1 MTMRIDDWIIS
12 IAYLSIPLFS
22 ITCSIRNHSHIA
34 KLPRHIGHLMIL
46 VSLFL
51 GLCGVG
57 HVLSFIVS
65 LQHDTALRILN
76 GLTCAIGVATAA
88 CVFVV
93 LPKALANESET
104 SILLEV
110 QQLYEESVASK
121 KQLFTFMSFLC
132 HEIRNPLFAIT
143 STIEF
148 AQDLLIVEE
157 ESDMVSVTSSS
168 SSHARDHTHKSHHHR
183 SSSFQ
188 SQSDL
193 VQSEMK
199 DSLSSINQSAALMLR
214 LVNDVLDLSK
224 MESGKLECEAHAFNV
239 HELFSNLATST
250 RQQLH
255 AQKQGRVALEYSMAD
270 NVPSIIISDSTRL
283 LQIAYNHLSNASK
296 FTEEGTISMS
306 VSVCPM
312 EQQLESP
319 SSPQRIR
326 PQEKGQGVLRID
338 SVHGFSFS
346 ALDYHKNTSSTQ
358 LDHSDVKNN
367 SVVFDNETD
376 EHDNDDDCMYD
387 KMMLCLVFQDTGDG
401 IPEEQLELI
410 FQPYVQSKLSDFRK
424 HGGTGLGLS
433 IISKLVDIM
442 GGHVSVTSQV
452 GEGSKFVV
460 YLPIQAPKDQ
470 PSSEPQ
476 PQLTLSS
483 QSLPIS
489 EPSSCSEVQ
498 SPPSKIAAAQPAS
511 PYRKRSSDSLLERED
526 VSAGECSSVM
536 PSSSSLLS
544 SLWLNS
550 NSISME
556 KPIHKDGGD
565 KQHKHESLDDCE
577 CGRSATAM
585 IALSQSHFISPALSL
600 QPPAALTAM
609 PFLLTSQFES
619 QAQPLFKTKDI
630 SGTTSLLTLDGMA
643 SSAANRSQNKDI
655 MSSSLTSSTSSWN
668 GGDCS
673 FPSLRLSRESSSEF
687 VTADTKASTS
697 PVAAMTPIT
706 APVPLIQSQ
715 EHHHHHQ
722 QQSSPPRPSIVRP
735 LHKFHFEQ
743 GTNVVLVVDDN
754 AINRKLIGKMLSF
767 FHLEHVTAN
776 HGQEALDILA
786 KSRNVNPDDDAA
798 PLFGLVLM
806 DLSMPVMDG
815 YQAMQAI
822 RARQWKRA
830 IAGQCDSHD
839 LPIVALTANAMD
851 EEREK
856 AFRAGAT
863 EFATK
868 PILRPTLHA
877 ICQRFL
883 ESTKPQLPQ
892 PTVKATT
899 TETQPQPHP
908 QLQLQQ
914 QEFYR
919 V

>member
-1 MTMRIDDWIIS
+1 
-12 IAYLSIPLFS
+12 
-22 ITCSIRNHSHIA
+22 
-34 KLPRHIGHLMIL
+34 
-46 VSLFL
+46 
-51 GLCGVG
+51 
-57 HVLSFIVS
+57 
-65 LQHDTALRILN
+65 
-76 GLTCAIGVATAA
+76 
-88 CVFVV
+88 
-93 LPKALANESET
+93 
-104 SILLEV
+104 
-110 QQLYEESVASK
+110 
-121 KQLFTFMSFLC
+121 
-132 HEIRNPLFAIT
+132 
-143 STIEF
+143 
-148 AQDLLIVEE
+148 
-157 ESDMVSVTSSS
+157 
-168 SSHARDHTHKSHHHR
+168 
-183 SSSFQ
+183 
-188 SQSDL
+188 
-193 VQSEMK
+193 
-199 DSLSSINQSAALMLR
+199 
-214 LVNDVLDLSK
+214 
-224 MESGKLECEAHAFNV
+224 
-239 HELFSNLATST
+239 
-250 RQQLH
+250 
-255 AQKQGRVALEYSMAD
+255 
-270 NVPSIIISDSTRL
+270 
-283 LQIAYNHLSNASK
+283 
-296 FTEEGTISMS
+296 
-306 VSVCPM
+306 
-312 EQQLESP
+312 
-319 SSPQRIR
+319 
-326 PQEKGQGVLRID
+326 
-338 SVHGFSFS
+338 
-346 ALDYHKNTSSTQ
+346 
-358 LDHSDVKNN
+358 
-367 SVVFDNETD
+367 
-376 EHDNDDDCMYD
+376 
-387 KMMLCLVFQDTGDG
+387 
-401 IPEEQLELI
+401 
-410 FQPYVQSKLSDFRK
+410 
-424 HGGTGLGLS
+424 
-433 IISKLVDIM
+433 
-442 GGHVSVTSQV
+442 
-452 GEGSKFVV
+452 
-460 YLPIQAPKDQ
+460 
-470 PSSEPQ
+470 
-476 PQLTLSS
+476 
-483 QSLPIS
+483 
-489 EPSSCSEVQ
+489 
-498 SPPSKIAAAQPAS
+498 
-511 PYRKRSSDSLLERED
+511 
-526 VSAGECSSVM
+526 
-536 PSSSSLLS
+536 
-544 SLWLNS
+544 
-550 NSISME
+550 ME

-655 MSSSLTSSTSSWN
+655 MSSSLTSSTSSWA
-668 GGDCS
+668 GGDCL
-673 FPSLRLSRESSSEF
+673 FPSLQLPRQAPSES
-687 VTADTKASTS
+687 VTAEAEAFATT
-697 PVAAMTPIT
+697 AAMPPIT
-706 APVPLIQSQ
+706 APVPLIQPQ
-715 EHHHHHQ
+715 HQ
-722 QQSSPPRPSIVRP
+722 QQPSPPRPSIVRP
-735 LHKFHFEQ
+735 LHKFRFEQ

-822 RARQWKRA
+822 RERQWKRA